1 MADYSYINNYTK
13 NGSLAISRRVFETI
27 AVIATN
33 KINGAEVSKVNKNSK
48 DFNLYNPISVN
59 IEKDGKVNIKIEVS
73 LKKGTDVHKICMQ
86 IQERI
91 AQHMELMCEIVPF
104 NIITKVVSII

>member
-33 KINGAEVSKVNKNSK
+33 KINGAEVSKANKNSK
-48 DFNLYNPISVN
+48 DFWYY
-59 IEKDGKVNIKIEVS
+59 
-73 LKKGTDVHKICMQ
+73 
-86 IQERI
+86 
-91 AQHMELMCEIVPF
+91 F
-104 NIITKVVSII
+104 

>member
-33 KINGAEVSKVNKNSK
+33 KINGAEVSKANKNSK